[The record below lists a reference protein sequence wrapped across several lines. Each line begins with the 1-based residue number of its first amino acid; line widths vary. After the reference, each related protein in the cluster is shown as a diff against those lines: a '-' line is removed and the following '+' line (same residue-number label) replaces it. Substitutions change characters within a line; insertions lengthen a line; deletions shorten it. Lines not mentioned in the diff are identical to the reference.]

1 MSVTRGFCHREDVAG
16 IRGLTGWVG
25 TALSARDPRAL
36 ARFYSALLGWEIAR
50 ESEDW
55 VTIGMPET
63 THYLAFAIDE
73 HHEPP
78 AWPSRPGEPTM
89 QLHLDLGVADV
100 DAAVEDALALGAR
113 LAEHQPQDDLR
124 VMLDPEGH
132 PFCLYADS
140 D

>member
-1 MSVTRGFCHREDVAG
+1 MAG
-16 IRGLTGWVG
+16 IRGLTEWVG
-25 TALSARDPRAL
+25 TVLSARDPVAL

-50 ESEDW
+50 ESPDW
-55 VTIGMPET
+55 VTIGMPGT

-78 AWPSRPGEPTM
+78 AWPSRPDEPTM

-100 DAAVEDALALGAR
+100 EAAVSDALALGAT
-113 LAEHQPQDDLR
+113 LASYQPQDDVR
-124 VMLDPEGH
+124 VMLDPAGH
-132 PFCLYADS
+132 PFCLYADT